1 MSPIAERDAG
11 RSRIRR
17 GPGPGA
23 ACERPGGAATDAHAW
38 KTSAGWELL
47 FGLTLAVTAAF
58 VAVTD
63 APVAARA
70 AAVGGLAV
78 LTVAYV
84 LLGRRSMMLDGEEER
99 RALLYW
105 ALVVTVF
112 VPATLLVSSVSFA
125 LFALCPQAF
134 MMLRVR
140 HAVVVVLI
148 LNLAPICRFLV
159 NARWDRDEVVMFAG
173 SMALILTFALV
184 FGPWIT
190 RIIEQSAER
199 ARLITE
205 LESSRAEIAR
215 LSAERGALT
224 ERERLAGEIHDTLAQ
239 GLTSI
244 IMLVQ
249 AAQAQPDPSRHLA
262 LAVRTARENLTEA
275 RGLIEALTPAPLDGS
290 TLEEALRRVTARLGE
305 EAGIDA
311 VFTVEGESRPLPAG
325 VEVVLLRAAQEGLA
339 NVRRHAEAASS
350 VAVTLQYGP
359 RHVTLRVGDD
369 GAGFR
374 TGAEHG
380 YGLRAMR
387 SRVEQEG
394 GTFGVESLPGQGTTL
409 SVTLRPSPAAHPG
422 DPGDL
427 AESDTTVP

>member
-1 MSPIAERDAG
+1 MSSTAERGAR
-11 RSRIRR
+11 RSSDRRDRGR
-17 GPGPGA
+17 GPGDASG
-23 ACERPGGAATDAHAW
+23 RPGGTATEADAW
-38 KTSAGWELL
+38 KTFSGWEIL
-47 FGLTLAVTAAF
+47 FGLALAMTAAF

-63 APVAARA
+63 GPAAARA
-70 AAVGGLAV
+70 AVVGGLAA
-78 LTVAYV
+78 LAAAYV
-84 LLGRRSMMLDGEEER
+84 LLARRSTKLDGGDDR

-105 ALVVTVF
+105 VLVLAIFIPAAILVPPVTF
-112 VPATLLVSSVSFA
+112 V

-134 MMLRVR
+134 VMLRVR
-140 HAVVVVLI
+140 RAVIVVLV
-148 LNLAPICRFLV
+148 LNLAPAFRFLLDT
-159 NARWDRDEVVMFAG
+159 RWDPDDLVSFSVWTTL
-173 SMALILTFALV
+173 ALATTLV
-184 FGPWIT
+184 LGPWIT

-199 ARLITE
+199 AQLITE

-215 LSAERGALT
+215 LSAERGALA

-262 LAVRTARENLTEA
+262 LAVRTARENLAEA

-290 TLEEALRRVTARLGE
+290 TLEEALRRVTGRLGE

-311 VFTVEGESRPLPAG
+311 SFTVRGDSRPLPPG

-339 NVRRHAEAASS
+339 NVRRHAGASS
-350 VAVTLQYGP
+350 VVVTLEYG
-359 RHVTLRVGDD
+359 HCGVTLRVRDD

-387 SRVEQEG
+387 TRVEQVG
-394 GTFGVESLPGQGTTL
+394 GTLTVGGSPGGGTTL
-409 SVTLRPSPAAHPG
+409 AVTLRLAG
-422 DPGDL
+422 DPDDDPD
-427 AESDTTVP
+427 ES